1 MLTYILLRKKNQFKL
16 KRNKE
21 REKNF
26 NVLKNLNKNN
36 KKIIEKS

>member
-26 NVLKNLNKNN
+26 NDV
-36 KKIIEKS
+36 EKFK